1 VPKSAGVP
9 EKETECLVADEEPPD
24 VNDTCATE
32 DDKPPSH
39 HDLRTIKDRL
49 LSHTKSK
56 QWNDWKWQFQN
67 RITSI
72 DELSKFIPLSR
83 VQQKRLNLVT
93 TKYPVAITPYYLSL
107 IDPFDENDPIRKQAV
122 PAFEE
127 VAFAGIGY
135 EDPLDEKRESV
146 VPGLVHRYPD
156 RVLMILTD
164 VCPMLCRHCT
174 RKREW
179 KHGFWMRTGQEID
192 AIIKYIAENKK
203 IRDVILS
210 GGDPLTLSTHKLED
224 VISRLRK
231 IEHVEIIRIGTRFPV
246 VLPQRIDSELCK
258 MLAKYGPIW
267 VNTHFNHPREITAE
281 SAQACDRLLKA
292 GIPINNQSVLLKGV
306 NDSVEIQKKLCQSLL
321 KIKVRPYYLYQCDEV
336 QGTEHLRTSVDT
348 GIKIMEGM
356 WGHTSGLAI
365 PTYVIDLPQGGG
377 KVPVLPRYMMSNP
390 GEDLVFRNYTGRF
403 YRYRNPRNNHLS
415 KKRKINE
422 WQTSAEIP
430 WNKTNVTAPVASTG
444 VKHENRPGI

>member
-9 EKETECLVADEEPPD
+9 EKQAECLVEDEEPPD
-24 VNDTCATE
+24 VNDTCAAE

-39 HDLRTIKDRL
+39 RDLRSIKERF
-49 LSHTKSK
+49 LSHEKSE

-72 DELSKFIPLSR
+72 DELSKFIPLSP
-83 VQQKRLNLVT
+83 VQQERLNLVT

-107 IDPFDENDPIRKQAV
+107 INPMDENDPVRKQAV

-156 RVLMILTD
+156 RVLMLLTD

-179 KHGFWMRTGQEID
+179 KNGFWIRNGEEIQK
-192 AIIKYIAENKK
+192 IIDYIASNNK

-210 GGDPLTLSTHKLED
+210 GGDPLSLSTHKLED
-224 VISRLRK
+224 VISRVRK
-231 IEHVEIIRIGTRFPV
+231 IKHVEIIRIGTRFPV
-246 VLPQRIDSELCK
+246 VLPQRIDDELCS
-258 MLAKYGPIW
+258 MLSKYTPIW
-267 VNTHFNHPREITAE
+267 LNTHFNHPNEITEE
-281 SAQACDRLLKA
+281 SARACDRLVKA

-321 KIKVRPYYLYQCDEV
+321 RIKVRPYYLYQCDEI

-356 WGHTSGLAI
+356 WGHTSGLAV

-390 GEDLVFRNYTGRF
+390 GEELIFRNYTGHF
-403 YRYRNPRNNHLS
+403 YRYRNPRSNHLS
-415 KKRKINE
+415 RKRRTNE
-422 WQTSAEIP
+422 AQMSFEIP
-430 WNKTNVTAPVASTG
+430 WNDMDVNIPVASAG
-444 VKHENRPGI
+444 VRNENRPGI